1 MLKVKVQ
8 NKDWL
13 VCRQNHNKDC
23 KSIAAIVDVVY
34 YGCKTKCKHRSY
46 ILLKK
51 IIQKNPGTYLCED
64 HDNQGPT
71 VGLREGSFGYQSNY
85 V

>member
-1 MLKVKVQ
+1 MMHSCLPFTVSP
-8 NKDWL
+8 WL
-13 VCRQNHNKDC
+13 LMISMKNHGNWDKF
-23 KSIAAIVDVVY
+23 
-34 YGCKTKCKHRSY
+34 
-46 ILLKK
+46 LLKRKYKK
-51 IIQKNPGTYLCED
+51 IQVLTYLCED